1 MPLPC
6 ARCSPFST
14 SWIVR
19 NDNRIQP
26 TGSAQQETTMQT
38 NTTGPAQQD
47 QHNRTS
53 TTGPAQ
59 QDQHNRTS
67 TTGPAQ
73 QDQHN
78 RINKQGYDNTIRRQG
93 RIRTSAVAVVSSS
106 RRFKF
111 QVAVVQARRTVR
123 DRGGLGSGLSK
134 SQPLGGG
141 PRVPYEGS
149 ITPMAAA

>member
-1 MPLPC
+1 
-6 ARCSPFST
+6 
-14 SWIVR
+14 
-19 NDNRIQP
+19 
-26 TGSAQQETTMQT
+26 MQT

-59 QDQHNRTS
+59 QDQQTRIRQHNQE
-67 TTGPAQ
+67 TG
-73 QDQHN
+73 QDQDKC
-78 RINKQGYDNTIRRQG
+78 R
-93 RIRTSAVAVVSSS
+93 S

-149 ITPMAAA
+149 STPMAAA